1 MTQLFNYTVVMDA
14 APGPD
19 TSDNGLRLVLV
30 DDPVAT
36 QIRESSRIINLSV
49 NDSTVI
55 IEVRCVIGTP

>member
-1 MTQLFNYTVVMDA
+1 MTQLFYYTVVMDA

-36 QIRESSRIINLSV
+36 QIRESSRRINLSV